1 MISFLTKNKGQRSQA
16 PIRPIDRILEFV
28 VLCMAVALLMCTIA
42 FYLSSPDRVASHI
55 GFHGEADAWGPRS
68 TFWTIGIMG
77 LLVTGLMVWA
87 AYKPSL
93 INIPVKLRPEVLPR
107 QHQLMGEMV
116 RVLAINISATFIL
129 SEWMLASVTPEQPK
143 VTTPLFVCFL
153 LSISLMILLAGLYT
167 WRIHRV

>member
-1 MISFLTKNKGQRSQA
+1 
-16 PIRPIDRILEFV
+16 
-28 VLCMAVALLMCTIA
+28 
-42 FYLSSPDRVASHI
+42 
-55 GFHGEADAWGPRS
+55 
-68 TFWTIGIMG
+68 
-77 LLVTGLMVWA
+77 
-87 AYKPSL
+87 
-93 INIPVKLRPEVLPR
+93 VKLRPEVLPR